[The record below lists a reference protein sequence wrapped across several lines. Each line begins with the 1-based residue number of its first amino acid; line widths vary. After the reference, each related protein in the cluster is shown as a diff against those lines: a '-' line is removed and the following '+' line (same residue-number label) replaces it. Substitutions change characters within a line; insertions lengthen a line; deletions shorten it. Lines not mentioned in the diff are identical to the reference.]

1 MNKICGI
8 LVGHGEYPYA
18 VYRTIE
24 SILGSQRN
32 FEIISNQNCSSVQ
45 IQQQIEG
52 VIKKYPNF
60 AIIIFADLLGG
71 SCGIVSQ
78 KIIKSSKNNL
88 NGDVTDKREIALI
101 GPVHLSMLIK
111 FFQYREKLS
120 FQELVN
126 LLLQAS
132 RDEIR
137 IVTPDF

>member
-24 SILGSQRN
+24 SILGSQTN
-32 FEIISNQNCSSVQ
+32 FEIISNKNCSSIQ
-45 IQQQIEG
+45 IQQQIED
-52 VIKKYPNF
+52 VIKKYPGF

-78 KIIKSSKNNL
+78 KIIKSSATNVNSGEKN
-88 NGDVTDKREIALI
+88 KREIALI
-101 GPVHLSMLIK
+101 GPIHLSMLIK
-111 FFQYREKLS
+111 FFQYREKLN

-126 LLLQAS
+126 LLLQTS
-132 RDEIR
+132 KDEIR
-137 IVTPDF
+137 VVMPNF